1 MFCFIKCRH
10 VNQFLGFG
18 DLACSYYVTPYR
30 DWFDTHRLI
39 NCGLVLMGNKVV
51 CKVVGIGTIEVKMFN
66 DVVRTLKDV
75 RHVLDLKKK
84 NLISLGTLSSNGFRY
99 KYENEII
106 KVSKGA
112 MVMLKGQKVN
122 GNIYRLL
129 GSTIYRWSYYIY

>member
-1 MFCFIKCRH
+1 M
-10 VNQFLGFG
+10 
-18 DLACSYYVTPYR
+18 TPYR

-75 RHVLDLKKK
+75 RYVLDLKKN
-84 NLISLGTLSSNGFRY
+84 NLISLGTLSSNGCR
-99 KYENEII
+99 YENEII

-112 MVMLKGQKVN
+112 MVMVKGQKVN

-129 GSTIYRWSYYIY
+129 GSTIYRWICYSY